1 MASFLFL
8 IFKNWGQRLK
18 NISLSCGS
26 ASSVTVQLVVSLRLI
41 VSFLEFLLLRDASLD
56 AAAELAKTS
65 LLVVDLEVAVGL
77 ELLLQSP

>member
-1 MASFLFL
+1 M
-8 IFKNWGQRLK
+8 
-18 NISLSCGS
+18 
-26 ASSVTVQLVVSLRLI
+26 QLVVSLRLI